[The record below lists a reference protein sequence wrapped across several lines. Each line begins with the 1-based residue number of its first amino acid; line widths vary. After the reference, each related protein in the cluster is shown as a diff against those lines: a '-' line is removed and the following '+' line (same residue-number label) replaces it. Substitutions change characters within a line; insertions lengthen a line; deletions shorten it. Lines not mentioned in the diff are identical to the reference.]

1 MNSLTIQYI
10 ILAALVVVA
19 CYSIFNLIRKN
30 FAQKKF
36 SSKHTGC
43 DKDCGCS

>member
-19 CYSIFNLIRKN
+19 CYSIFKLIRKN
-30 FAQKKF
+30 FSTKKF